1 MKRRTNQNSSR
12 KRLPQGITDSEWDSF
27 SVDEVTT
34 EEELYEPVR
43 SNHFCIWKLNS
54 GTGTVFIDAA
64 RFRFAPDQLLFV
76 VPYQYVR
83 FALEG
88 PFQAQVLRF
97 HANFLC
103 VETFHQETGC
113 SGPLFNDPYGRPLV
127 QLDDVSLPVATS
139 IFTELVREQQAQ
151 LLGAQEAQLAYT
163 RLLMIHA
170 ARWKGVDSAEGGSNA
185 FRHPVIESLKD
196 LIERH
201 YCKIHSPATYAEMLH
216 MTPQSLGRCVR
227 EQLGKTLTDLIQQRV
242 LTHAKWELLH
252 TLRTVKEIAA
262 EVGYQD
268 ELYFSRLFKK
278 GTGVS
283 PKYFREYETRIRG
296 GSNLSMVSSQTSIPE

>member
-1 MKRRTNQNSSR
+1 MSRASNQKRVSQR
-12 KRLPQGITDSEWDSF
+12 ITDSEWDSF
-27 SVDEVTT
+27 SIEEVRSDQKF
-34 EEELYEPVR
+34 YEPVR
-43 SNHFCIWKLNS
+43 SNHFCIWNLNS
-54 GTGTVFIDAA
+54 GAGTAFIDAA
-64 RFRFAPDQLLFV
+64 QFPFVANQLLFV

-103 VETFHQETGC
+103 VETFHKETGC
-113 SGPLFNDPYGRPLV
+113 SGPLFNDPYGRPVV
-127 QLDDVSLPVATS
+127 QLDEVSLPIATS
-139 IFTELVREQQAQ
+139 LFTELISEQKAQ
-151 LLGAQEAQLAYT
+151 LLGVQEAQLAYT

-170 ARWKGVDSAEGGSNA
+170 ARWKGGNAVEGGENS
-185 FRHPVIESLKD
+185 FRHPVIESLKV
-196 LIERH
+196 LIEQN
-201 YCKIHSPATYAEMLH
+201 YCSLHAPADYAALLH

-227 EQLGKTLTDLIQQRV
+227 EQLGKTLSDLIQQRV

-268 ELYFSRLFKK
+268 ELYFSRVFKK

-283 PKYFREYETRIRG
+283 PKYFREHETRIRG
-296 GSNLSMVSSQTSIPE
+296 GSNLSMNMP